1 MISKYI
7 HIHIR
12 ISYLY
17 LESQRH
23 DKHVFEET
31 SFHFE

>member
-7 HIHIR
+7 LIR